1 MPRLLIM
8 DPIIQ
13 TIRPQRWKKWA
24 KRFSFLFCLLLL
36 VIVGI
41 HFSINYKVA
50 DKIFTIDSMPKKQV
64 AVVFGA
70 GLKFKDWPGD
80 FLKDRILMAL
90 ELYKEGKVEKILMSG
105 DSADLTHDEIK
116 AMVNFA
122 VTQGLKNDNL
132 ILDPLGL
139 STFDTC
145 NRLKNVFKI
154 NDAVLV
160 TQSAHLERAL
170 YVCNKLGVDA
180 IGVASDLSD
189 YSGMWK
195 FKIREFFAGIA
206 AWWLASP

>member
-1 MPRLLIM
+1 M

-13 TIRPQRWKKWA
+13 TIRPRTWKKWA
-24 KRFSFLFCLLLL
+24 KRFIFLFFLLIL
-36 VIVGI
+36 IIAGI
-41 HFSINYKVA
+41 LFSINHKVA
-50 DKIFTIDSMPKKQV
+50 DKIFTINSAPKKQV

-80 FLKDRILMAL
+80 FLKDRILIAL

-105 DSADLTHDEIK
+105 DSADLTHDEVK

-122 VTQGLKNDNL
+122 VTQGLKSDNL

-145 NRLKNVFKI
+145 KRLKNIFKI
-154 NDAVLV
+154 SDAILV
-160 TQSAHLERAL
+160 TQSVHLTRAL

-180 IGVASDLSD
+180 AGVAADLSD

-195 FKIREFFAGIA
+195 FKMREFFASLA
-206 AWWLASP
+206 AWWLAAP

>member
-1 MPRLLIM
+1 M

-24 KRFSFLFCLLLL
+24 KRFIFLIFLLAL
-36 VIVGI
+36 IVAGI
-41 HFSINYKVA
+41 LFLINRKIA
-50 DKIFTIDSMPKKQV
+50 DKIYTLDSAPKKQV

-80 FLKDRILMAL
+80 FLRDRILMAM
-90 ELYKEGKVEKILMSG
+90 ELYKEGKVKKILMSG

-122 VTQGLKNDNL
+122 VTHGLKSDNL

-154 NDAVLV
+154 NDAILV
-160 TQSAHLERAL
+160 TQSAHLGRAL

-180 IGVASDLSD
+180 VGVASDLSD

-206 AWWLASP
+206 AWWSA